1 MPKEF
6 QYDPITKTYG
16 DVTRRPEVK
25 SSTIEFIASSEYM
38 LRPPPPAIYL
48 FLLDVSS
55 IAVQS
60 GYLNVVCQQIGDHL
74 EELPGDARTQVGF
87 VAYNSAVHFYNIA
100 EHFNQ
105 PHEITV
111 LDVED
116 VFLPCP
122 DNLLVNL
129 KECKELIKDL
139 LVQLPKRFADVHD
152 SKSALG
158 AALQAAFKMIG
169 NTGGRV
175 TVFQTCLPNEG
186 PGALQSREDPNQRSS
201 KEVPHLGP
209 ATDFYKRLALECS
222 GQQIAVDL
230 FLLNSQYCDIATL
243 GECWGVVAVGVPTLT
258 KPHFLRSRNQ

>member
-243 GECWGVVAVGVPTLT
+243 GECWGVVAVGVPSLT